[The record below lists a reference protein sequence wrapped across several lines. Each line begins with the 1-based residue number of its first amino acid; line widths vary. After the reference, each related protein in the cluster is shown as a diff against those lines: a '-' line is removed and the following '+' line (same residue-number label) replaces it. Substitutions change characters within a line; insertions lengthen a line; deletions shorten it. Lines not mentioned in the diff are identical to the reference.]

1 MILRC
6 LAIAR
11 SHALVSAPKQAL
23 ALLSRASTLLSA
35 AHPTLSSLP
44 DSESASVT
52 VPTIAITSTS
62 LNYISTLL
70 TAELQRHRAL
80 VELANLNS
88 TTSASDISTSPL
100 IERLNHYPAGNVDL
114 KNLVSYPPKMEPVPV
129 KPLFF
134 DVAWN
139 YIDYPGHAVQTP
151 VAKTEVTMQ
160 VDEKEA
166 ERPAT
171 PVKKG
176 WFGFGR

>member
-1 MILRC
+1 MHRC

-23 ALLSRASTLLSA
+23 ALLSRASTLLGT
-35 AHPTLSSLP
+35 AHPTLSSLAE
-44 DSESASVT
+44 SEAATTT

-62 LNYISTLL
+62 LSYISTLL

-80 VELANLNS
+80 VELANLKS
-88 TTSASDISTSPL
+88 TTSASETSSVPVV
-100 IERLNHYPAGNVDL
+100 ERLNDYPASGVDL
-114 KNLVSYPPKMEPVPV
+114 QNLVSYPPKMVPVPV

-139 YIDYPGHAVQTP
+139 YIDYPGHAVDTSVVKP
-151 VAKTEVTMQ
+151 EAKLEA
-160 VDEKEA
+160 DEKEA